1 MEHDDEVARG
11 GGLRPVQG
19 RSARGAQRV
28 IDVCEPHDIKLAARA
43 SESLY
48 QCEQCDRTF
57 RDPIKLR
64 SHVARNHDGSDN
76 VCEFCGKELMN
87 AAGVAR
93 HIGQKHPE
101 ER

>member
-1 MEHDDEVARG
+1 MTAKLLEVVVCD
-11 GGLRPVQG
+11 LCKVDRPAV
-19 RSARGAQRV
+19 AQRV
-28 IDVCEPHDIKLAARA
+28 VDVCEPHDVKLAARA

-48 QCEQCDRTF
+48 QCEQCDRSF
-57 RDPIKLR
+57 RDPVKLR

>member
-1 MEHDDEVARG
+1 MTTKLLEMVVCDLCKVD
-11 GGLRPVQG
+11 RPAV
-19 RSARGAQRV
+19 RPRM
-28 IDVCEPHDIKLAARA
+28 IDVCERHDIQLAERVT
-43 SESLY
+43 ESLY